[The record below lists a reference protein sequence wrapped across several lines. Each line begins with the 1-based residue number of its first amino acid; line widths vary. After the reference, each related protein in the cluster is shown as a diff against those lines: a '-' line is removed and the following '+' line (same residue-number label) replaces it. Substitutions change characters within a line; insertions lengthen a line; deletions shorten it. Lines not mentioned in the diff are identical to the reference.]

1 MAAGHAAA
9 AESSAPVITEKAGVY
24 MPEGGSRRILGKER
38 DGGGADCRRHPRL
51 RGLRSGRRA
60 SSFWTRGV
68 VTVYEVHP
76 VKAES
81 ARECRSWV
89 GRS

>member
-1 MAAGHAAA
+1 
-9 AESSAPVITEKAGVY
+9 

-38 DGGGADCRRHPRL
+38 GGGGADCRRHPRL

-89 GRS
+89 GRSQSEPSCNFSAHLAFFASVPS